1 MVKSNSFFSG
11 EAFSAFRYMD
21 FRRFIFSKFMLT
33 LALQMQFVVLS
44 WQVYE
49 ITKDPL
55 SLGLIGL
62 AEAIPAV
69 GFSLYGGHTADR
81 HDRKKILVAVIG
93 FTWICSLALL
103 FVNIR
108 YKGDSA
114 LTTALPFYAITF
126 LIGIA
131 RGFYSPAQF
140 SLMTQLIPRENY
152 ANSSAWNSTFWH
164 IAVVIGS
171 SAGGLMMGFL
181 GKIITYSFVVLFI
194 LIALVQMVRIPP
206 KEFERISEKEKI
218 SESIKKGLRFVF
230 SNKIILGALSLD
242 LVAVL
247 FGGAVAMLPVFSKEI
262 LMVGEKGFGILRA
275 APFAGAVLMA
285 LVMTNHPPLKNA
297 GKKLLVCVSGFA
309 ICMILFALST
319 DFYLSLFILALSGAF
334 DNVSVVIRST
344 ILQLMTPNEMRG
356 RVASVSTMFI
366 SSSNEIG
373 AFESGF
379 TAKLMGLIPSVIFGG
394 GVALASVGAAA
405 WKLPSL
411 RKLQLNSDGEAGK

>member
-1 MVKSNSFFSG
+1 MKSGKSFLSPQTW
-11 EAFSAFRYMD
+11 SSFRYID
-21 FRRFIFSKFMLT
+21 FRRFIFSKSVFT

-69 GFSLYGGHTADR
+69 GFALFGGHFADR
-81 HDRKKILVAVIG
+81 FDRRKILIAVKISMV
-93 FTWICSLALL
+93 FCSAALL
-103 FVNIR
+103 YLSIQYTGLN
-108 YKGDSA
+108 S
-114 LTTALPFYAITF
+114 LQTAFPFYAIMF
-126 LIGIA
+126 VVGIA

-140 SLMTQLIPRENY
+140 SLMTQLIPRESY

-171 SAGGLMMGFL
+171 SAGGLMMGFF
-181 GKIITYSFVVLFI
+181 GKPVTYSIVIGLI
-194 LIALVQMVRIPP
+194 LIALVQILRVEP
-206 KEFERISEKEKI
+206 KPFERITDKEKI
-218 SESIKKGLRFVF
+218 SDSIKTGLRFVF
-230 SNKIILGALSLD
+230 SNKIILGALTLD

-247 FGGAVAMLPVFSKEI
+247 FGGAIAMLPVFASEI
-262 LMVGEKGFGILRA
+262 LHVGEKGFGILRA
-275 APFAGAVLMA
+275 APFAGAVVMA
-285 LVMTNHPPLKNA
+285 LYLTQHPPMKNA
-297 GKKLLVCVSGFA
+297 GKKLMGCISGFA

-319 DFYLSLFILALSGAF
+319 NFYLSLFILALSGAF

-344 ILQLMTPNEMRG
+344 ILQLMTPEHMRG
-356 RVASVSTMFI
+356 RVSSVSTMFI

-379 TAKLMGLIPSVIFGG
+379 AAKLMGLIPSVIFGG
-394 GVALASVGAAA
+394 GVALFSVIIAA
-405 WKLPSL
+405 WKFPKL
-411 RKLQLNSDGEAGK
+411 RKLDLK